1 LILPNHEALVDPRIL
16 IAFLGKYIIASPVA
30 SENYYN
36 LPVLKQ
42 VMDFV

>member
-1 LILPNHEALVDPRIL
+1 LLPNHIALVDPRIL
-16 IAFLGKYIIASPVA
+16 ISYLGQYIIASPVA